1 MGCPS
6 KGMSHQPIDT
16 SDTLTTPLMQGRFKV
31 LPVAQVYAKRE
42 NILAPHLC
50 HENGTGLTPACRS
63 QTAVGRRAWGSSYAL
78 RTRQVGVC
86 NCNFNR
92 VVSHFCRSRALRDFR
107 LKGRGRLSWRPLLIS
122 PIAHPDRL
130 PIPRWGL
137 PASASTVL
145 AKYPLAEFPDEKAHN
160 ACGELLQPRG
170 VALVQ
175 NITPAGA
182 AAAGV

>member
-16 SDTLTTPLMQGRFKV
+16 SVTLTTPLMQEGSKCCT
-31 LPVAQVYAKRE
+31 VAQVYAKRE

-92 VVSHFCRSRALRDFR
+92 VVSHFCRSRASRDLR
-107 LKGRGRLSWRPLLIS
+107 LKGRGRLSWRPLLI
-122 PIAHPDRL
+122 IAPSL
-130 PIPRWGL
+130 PSMSYSKLNPVAHQRRRVGC
-137 PASASTVL
+137 TRG
-145 AKYPLAEFPDEKAHN
+145 AKYGLARHHAARPEA
-160 ACGELLQPRG
+160 
-170 VALVQ
+170 VALHCAIEVKLQ
-175 NITPAGA
+175 SM
-182 AAAGV
+182 